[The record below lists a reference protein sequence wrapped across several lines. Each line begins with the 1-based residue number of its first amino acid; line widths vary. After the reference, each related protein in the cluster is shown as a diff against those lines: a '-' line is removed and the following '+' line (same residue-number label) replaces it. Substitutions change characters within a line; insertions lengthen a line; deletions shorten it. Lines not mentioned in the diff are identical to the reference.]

1 MTGLLDLFKTVLASW
16 RRHPLRSILTTL
28 GIVIAVMTVVTIL
41 SLVGGLDTFVREEI
55 GALGANSFVISRSG
69 IIQSE
74 AEWLE
79 ASKRPLITLDEYESL
94 IRKLKGRFLYS
105 SPWVRAWLNVEAGGE
120 ELRFIRTQG
129 VGADMYNINERPLE
143 QGRYFTDAEVT
154 RRRPV
159 AVLGYEVAGE
169 LFGGADP
176 LGREVRVGGRTFTVV
191 GVYVE
196 QGRLMGQSTDD
207 FVDIPYTAFRKHFG
221 YRHPV
226 NIYLRAHSQEELS
239 GLMYEAEQAFRAVRR
254 LEPGEP
260 NNFGVVSEKL
270 LVSVFEQM
278 TGVIFG
284 VMIVVGGISL
294 IVGGIGIMNVML
306 VAVSERTREIG
317 IRKAV
322 GAKRSD
328 ILRQF
333 LTEALLVTA
342 VGGVI
347 GVGLGALVGHLI
359 GGAVELP
366 VEVSVGSVVLA
377 MAFCGIVGVSFG
389 IFPALKAARL
399 DPIVALQKT

>member
-1 MTGLLDLFKTVLASW
+1 
-16 RRHPLRSILTTL
+16 
-28 GIVIAVMTVVTIL
+28 
-41 SLVGGLDTFVREEI
+41 
-55 GALGANSFVISRSG
+55 
-69 IIQSE
+69 
-74 AEWLE
+74 
-79 ASKRPLITLDEYESL
+79 
-94 IRKLKGRFLYS
+94 
-105 SPWVRAWLNVEAGGE
+105 
-120 ELRFIRTQG
+120 
-129 VGADMYNINERPLE
+129 
-143 QGRYFTDAEVT
+143 
-154 RRRPV
+154 
-159 AVLGYEVAGE
+159 
-169 LFGGADP
+169 
-176 LGREVRVGGRTFTVV
+176 
-191 GVYVE
+191 
-196 QGRLMGQSTDD
+196 MGQSTDD
-207 FVDIPYTAFRKHFG
+207 FVDVPYTTFRKYFG

-226 NIYLRAHSQEELS
+226 NIYLRAHSQEELA
-239 GLMYEAEQAFRAVRR
+239 GLMYEAEQAFRAIRR
-254 LEPGEP
+254 LRPGES

-278 TGVIFG
+278 TGVIFA

-342 VGGVI
+342 VGGLI
-347 GVGLGALVGHLI
+347 GVGLGALLGHLI

-366 VEVSVGSVVLA
+366 VEISAGSVVLA
-377 MAFCGIVGVSFG
+377 LVFCGVVGVSFG

>member
-1 MTGLLDLFKTVLASW
+1 MTGLTDLFKTVFASW
-16 RRHPLRSILTTL
+16 RRHPMRSVLTTL

-41 SLVGGLDTFVREEI
+41 SLVGGLDTFVREQI
-55 GALGANSFVISRSG
+55 GSLGANSFIISRTG

-74 AEWLE
+74 EEWFE
-79 ASKRPLITLDEYESL
+79 AAKRPHITLDEYKSL
-94 IRKLKGRFLYS
+94 IRKLKGRYLYA
-105 SPWVRAWLNVEAGGE
+105 SPWMRGWLNIEAGGS
-120 ELRFIRTQG
+120 ELRFIRTHG
-129 VGADMYNINERPLE
+129 VGADMYNINERPLTE
-143 QGRYFTDAEVT
+143 GRYFTEAEIS
-154 RRRPV
+154 RRRSV
-159 AVLGYEVAGE
+159 AVLGYKVADE
-169 LFGGADP
+169 LFGNSDP
-176 LGREVRVGGRTFTVV
+176 LGREIRVGGRSFTVV
-191 GVYVE
+191 GVYME

-207 FVDIPYTAFRKHFG
+207 FVDVPYTTFRKYFG

-226 NIYLRAHSQEELS
+226 SIYLRAHSQEELA

-254 LEPGEP
+254 LMPGES

-278 TGVIFG
+278 TGVIFA

-342 VGGVI
+342 VGGLI
-347 GVGLGALVGHLI
+347 GVGLGALLGHLI

-366 VEVSVGSVVLA
+366 VEISAGSVVLA
-377 MAFCGIVGVSFG
+377 LVFCGVVGVSFG

>member
-1 MTGLLDLFKTVLASW
+1 MTGLADLLKNVVTDW
-16 RRHPLRSILTTL
+16 RRNLMRSILTAL
-28 GIVIAVMTVVTIL
+28 GIVIAVMTVVAIL
-41 SLVGGLDTFVREEI
+41 SLVGGLDRFVREEI
-55 GALGANSFVISRSG
+55 GALGANSFIITRTGV
-69 IIQSE
+69 IQSE
-74 AEWLE
+74 EEWLE
-79 ASKRPLITLDEYESL
+79 AAKRPSITDVEYAAL
-94 IRKLKGRFLYS
+94 VRRLKGRYLYA
-105 SPWVRAWLNVEAGGE
+105 SPQVRSWLNIEAGGK
-120 ELRFIRTQG
+120 ELRYIRTHG

-143 QGRYFTDAEVT
+143 EGRYFTEAEVA

-159 AVLGYEVAGE
+159 TVLGFEVARE
-169 LFGGADP
+169 LFSGLDP
-176 LGREVRVGGRTFTVV
+176 LGREVKIGGRSFTVV
-191 GVYVE
+191 GVYAE

-207 FVDIPYTAFRKHFG
+207 FADVPYSTFRKYFG
-221 YRHPV
+221 FRNPV
-226 NIYLRAHSQEELS
+226 SIYLRARSQEEVSELS
-239 GLMYEAEQAFRAVRR
+239 YEAQQAFRTIRHLA
-254 LEPGEP
+254 PGEP
-260 NNFGVVSEKL
+260 DNFGVVSEKL

-294 IVGGIGIMNVML
+294 LVGGIGIMNVML

-322 GAKRSD
+322 GARRSD

-333 LTEALLVTA
+333 LTEALLVTV

-347 GVGLGALVGHLI
+347 GVGLGALVANLI

-366 VEVSVGSVVLA
+366 VEVSAGSVALA
-377 MAFCGIVGVSFG
+377 MIFCGVVGVSFG